1 MMNSQIELKYL
12 VGHCK
17 QLPTYKDARPIIELI
32 QEWGMDNNEPKA
44 TALAIREIRKHFML
58 VNPKMEES
66 SQKKLPQLKITTPEM
81 PEFKFFYQVSDADAI
96 EFKEVLRECIAK
108 IDTNGKKEWFCI
120 YAAWR
125 YFQKERDAKA
135 AYVNFFTDIDA
146 LFPGLLK
153 DLKTDEET
161 NRKYKPYCDMLRYE
175 YNNWA
180 VADGKLPP
188 MQVWSHSDW
197 TRLYK
202 NSWETIKR
210 MQGLVKQFYIA
221 FSQLFGSK

>member
-1 MMNSQIELKYL
+1 MNSKIDLQDL
-12 VGHCK
+12 VGYCK
-17 QLPTYKDARPIIELI
+17 QLPTFRDALPIMMFIKDWGIENRALEDAMLAEREVRNHFRLMTP
-32 QEWGMDNNEPKA
+32 QSENE
-44 TALAIREIRKHFML
+44 EH
-58 VNPKMEES
+58 
-66 SQKKLPQLKITTPEM
+66 KKLPLITETPEM
-81 PEFKFFYQVSDADAI
+81 PEFKFFSYVSDEKAV

-108 IDTNGKKEWFCI
+108 IDTEGKKEWFCI

-125 YFQKERDAKA
+125 YYRGERDAKA

-180 VADGKLPP
+180 VDNGKLPP
-188 MQVWSHSDW
+188 MQVWTHRDW
-197 TRLYK
+197 TSKYQK
-202 NSWETIKR
+202 NTKATIKR
-210 MQGLVKQFYIA
+210 MQELVRTFFVSFA
-221 FSQLFGSK
+221 QLLNH